1 MEKYLTNRTQKI
13 KHSNPQLQKKIE
25 NLEEKLKDTDISTIV
40 TSETCTNGAKHNYI
54 LLDHNAK
61 YAKTFYYGCITCEAL
76 KIVTSFRKISEK

>member
-25 NLEEKLKDTDISTIV
+25 NLEEKLKDTDISNIV
-40 TSETCTNGAKHNYI
+40 TSETCINGAKHNYI

-61 YAKTFYYGCITCEAL
+61 TFYYGCLTCEAL
-76 KIVTSFRKISEK
+76 KIVTRYRKLREK

>member
-40 TSETCTNGAKHNYI
+40 TSEICINGAKHNYI
-54 LLDHNAK
+54 LLDQEP
-61 YAKTFYYGCITCEAL
+61 KTFYYGCLTCEAL
-76 KIVTSFRKISEK
+76 KIVTSFRKIREK